1 MNPLIQVS
9 AAQLRAFLTAVLA
22 NYPLQS
28 EAATA
33 ITDHL
38 VQANLWGMDSHG
50 LQQIMGYDKSL
61 RSGRINPQP
70 KLHIQTD
77 RPTMIRIEADRAPGQ
92 YAGQI
97 AMQQAITKA
106 QEMGMAV
113 VGVTNSNHF
122 GMAGYYTR
130 MAAAAGM
137 IGFATSDTNVV
148 DLAPYG
154 GKEARLGNNPF
165 SWGIPNGDMPIVL
178 DMAAG
183 TVSGGK
189 IKHFGYQG
197 LPIPPEWGLTA
208 AGETTSEAQAVAVNQ
223 AASPK
228 GAGMALVADL
238 LCGPLLGTAAALF
251 KTKSRH
257 DRMNGTGHFFWVMDL
272 AVWSDPEEFAERVG
286 DAIATLKQT
295 PRLDPQ
301 QPIYFPGE
309 LEVVTEQTRIHQG
322 IPVPY
327 ALIQDLARHFGPDLV
342 NQHLTPDLSISI
354 NA

>member
-1 MNPLIQVS
+1 MNPPIQVS

-22 NYPLQS
+22 NYPLQPD
-28 EAATA
+28 AATA

-77 RPTMIRIEADRAPGQ
+77 RPTMSRIEADRAPGQ

-154 GKEARLGNNPF
+154 GKEARLGN
-165 SWGIPNGDMPIVL
+165 
-178 DMAAG
+178 
-183 TVSGGK
+183 
-189 IKHFGYQG
+189 
-197 LPIPPEWGLTA
+197 
-208 AGETTSEAQAVAVNQ
+208 
-223 AASPK
+223 
-228 GAGMALVADL
+228 
-238 LCGPLLGTAAALF
+238 
-251 KTKSRH
+251 
-257 DRMNGTGHFFWVMDL
+257 
-272 AVWSDPEEFAERVG
+272 DP
-286 DAIATLKQT
+286 
-295 PRLDPQ
+295 
-301 QPIYFPGE
+301 FPG
-309 LEVVTEQTRIHQG
+309 
-322 IPVPY
+322 
-327 ALIQDLARHFGPDLV
+327 AS
-342 NQHLTPDLSISI
+342 LTGTCPSSWIWRQEP
-354 NA
+354 

>member
-1 MNPLIQVS
+1 MNPPIQVS
-9 AAQLRAFLTAVLA
+9 ASQLRAFLTAVLA

-33 ITDHL
+33 ITEHL

-97 AMQQAITKA
+97 AIQQAIKKA

-189 IKHFGYQG
+189 IKHFDYQG

-257 DRMNGTGHFFWVMDL
+257 DRMNGTGHFFWVLDL
-272 AVWSDPEEFAERVG
+272 SVWSDPEEFAERVG

-309 LEVVTEQTRIHQG
+309 LEYVTEQTRSQQG

-327 ALIQDLARHFGPDLV
+327 ALIQDLANHFGSDLV
-342 NQHLTPDLSISI
+342 TQHLAPDLSLSSKP
-354 NA
+354 

>member
-9 AAQLRAFLTAVLA
+9 ASQLRAFLTAVLA
-22 NYPLQS
+22 SYPLPP
-28 EAATA
+28 EAVTA

-38 VQANLWGMDSHG
+38 VQANLWGIDSHG
-50 LQQIMGYDKSL
+50 LQQIIGYDKSL

-70 KLHIQTD
+70 QLQTQKH
-77 RPTMIRIEADRAPGQ
+77 RPTLIRIEADRAPGQ
-92 YAGQI
+92 YAAQI
-97 AMQQAITKA
+97 AMEQAIQQARK
-106 QEMGMAV
+106 MGMAV
-113 VGVTNSNHF
+113 VGVSNSNHF

-165 SWGIPNGDMPIVL
+165 SWGIPNGDTPIVL

-189 IKHFGYQG
+189 IKHFGYRG
-197 LPIPPEWGLTA
+197 LPIPEEWGLTTQ
-208 AGETTSEAQAVAVNQ
+208 GETTSEAQAVAVNQ

-228 GAGMALVADL
+228 GSGMALIADL

-251 KTKSRH
+251 KTKSKH
-257 DRMNGTGHFFWVMDL
+257 DYMNGTGHFFWVMDL
-272 AVWSDPEEFAERVG
+272 SVWSEPEEFAERVG
-286 DAIATLKQT
+286 DAIASLKQT
-295 PRLDPQ
+295 PCLDPQ

-309 LEVVTEQTRIHQG
+309 LEHVTGQTRSQQG

-327 ALIQDLARHFGPDLV
+327 ALIQDLENRFGSDLV
-342 NQHLTPDLSISI
+342 AQYLTPGKGP
-354 NA
+354 